1 MVNKHSILYDM
12 QKDYNYFQTNED
24 LENYSKSEMVLCY
37 VIKLSLDYN
46 MEDLAM

>member
-12 QKDYNYFQTNED
+12 QKDYSYFQTVED
-24 LENYSKSEMVLCY
+24 LENYSQSEIILSY